1 MKKYKTIL
9 LLIFLSFYAIK
20 TNSQNSQTLIGKWK
34 GTDFW
39 KNKTDLIFTED
50 KNVSLTVN
58 GEVIGG
64 ENFVVNGIK
73 AELKYEVDLTKN
85 PIWIDLIAIE
95 KETKI
100 EKGRIKGILKYIN
113 ENNLEILLDFNGSR
127 YENFEKENEEQ
138 IMIMKK
144 V

>member
-9 LLIFLSFYAIK
+9 LLVFLSFCAIK
-20 TNSQNSQTLIGKWK
+20 VNSQNSQTLIGKWN
-34 GTDFW
+34 GTDFS
-39 KNKTDLIFTED
+39 KNKCDLIFTED

-58 GEVIGG
+58 GEIIGG
-64 ENFVVNGIK
+64 ENFMINGIK
-73 AELKYEVDLTKN
+73 AELKYEVDFAKN

-100 EKGRIKGILKYIN
+100 EKGRIKVILKYIN
-113 ENNLEILLDFNGSR
+113 ENNIEILLDFNGKR
-127 YENFEKENEEQ
+127 YKNFEKENEEY
-138 IMIMKK
+138 ILMLKK

>member
-9 LLIFLSFYAIK
+9 LLIFLSICAIK
-20 TNSQNSQTLIGKWK
+20 ANSQNSQTLIGQWN

-39 KNKTDLIFTED
+39 KNKSDLIFTED

-58 GEVIGG
+58 GEKIGG
-64 ENFVVNGIK
+64 ENFMVNGIK
-73 AELKYEVDLTKN
+73 AELKYEVDFAKN

-113 ENNLEILLDFNGSR
+113 ENNIEILLDFNGKR
-127 YENFEKENEEQ
+127 YENFEKENEEY
-138 IMIMKK
+138 ILMLKK